1 MKDILAVLRGYNP
14 PDRCFDKGEAVISG
28 HIHQAADAIAAL
40 RAENAR
46 LIQANEAWHLR
57 VESLKCQ
64 VESEGE
70 RAERAE
76 AKVTALTERSKLDPL
91 SHAWK
96 SGYAQAVEERTAEV
110 AALKRV
116 VAAADAMHEAWYD
129 GKDGEVARLMRDYD
143 APRAAL
149 KASD

>member
-1 MKDILAVLRGYNP
+1 MTDEATLDDLVTRLR
-14 PDRCFDKGEAVISG
+14 DEASQFTDHTDLWGE
-28 HIHQAADAIAAL
+28 AADAIAAL

-76 AKVTALTERSKLDPL
+76 ARIAAL
-91 SHAWK
+91 
-96 SGYAQAVEERTAEV
+96 ERTLTSVRIAIVSVLCDHDENPCFV
-110 AALKRV
+110 GSQGDLAVIRAAIKDID
-116 VAAADAMHEAWYD
+116 AA
-129 GKDGEVARLMRDYD
+129 
-143 APRAAL
+143 RAAL